1 MRRALALLVVLA
13 GCPRLP
19 PVSGCNP
26 GAQACL
32 ANAPHVCSTSQR
44 WERAGDLACSAVG
57 GVCVVTSGRAYCA
70 AAHD

>member
-1 MRRALALLVVLA
+1 MRVMLLALLLA

-32 ANAPHVCSTSQR
+32 ADAPHVCSTSQR
-44 WERAGDLACSAVG
+44 WERAGDLACAAVG
-57 GVCVVTSGRAYCA
+57 GVCSVLDGRAYCA
-70 AAHD
+70 GLNH

>member
-1 MRRALALLVVLA
+1 MRLILLALLLA

-32 ANAPHVCSTSQR
+32 ADAPHVCSTSQR

-57 GVCVVTSGRAYCA
+57 GVCSVVGGRAYCA